1 MKTKRYIIHLS
12 SVEVSTF
19 EFLCSGIFIMKFLL
33 FCILLFAL
41 YYALWKCFCQLY
53 IYRLG
58 TKHWIKHSP
67 CGLGHCFRADKTKLA
82 SVDPHSS
89 ACHPHL
95 LWRPF
100 NTPLA
105 LGVMGKAGW
114 LAPGVMM
121 GKAGCQAITS
131 SEACSSSLPL
141 PITPPFKMSS
151 AFQNI

>member
-1 MKTKRYIIHLS
+1 MGKA
-12 SVEVSTF
+12 
-19 EFLCSGIFIMKFLL
+19 G
-33 FCILLFAL
+33 
-41 YYALWKCFCQLY
+41 W
-53 IYRLG
+53 
-58 TKHWIKHSP
+58 
-67 CGLGHCFRADKTKLA
+67 LA
-82 SVDPHSS
+82 PGVMGK
-89 ACHPHL
+89 AG
-95 LWRPF
+95 W
-100 NTPLA
+100 LA